1 MAKTSPKKPAPS
13 RAPQKKSG
21 SKKGAAK
28 PPGAPPPKPGRY
40 TPPKPKSATSSPLW
54 VPTAM
59 FTCLGLG
66 LLVIVGN
73 YLELLPGGKAQNS
86 SLFIGLGLM
95 IAGFGLSTQYR

>member
-1 MAKTSPKKPAPS
+1 MAKTTPKKPAP
-13 RAPQKKSG
+13 KKPG
-21 SKKGAAK
+21 SKKSAAK

-73 YLELLPGGKAQNS
+73 YLELLPGGQAQNS

>member
-1 MAKTSPKKPAPS
+1 MAKTTPKKPAP
-13 RAPQKKSG
+13 KKPG
-21 SKKGAAK
+21 SKKSAAK

-73 YLELLPGGKAQNS
+73 YLGLLPGGQAQNS